1 MASFRFRFPFQRSQR
16 CKTRGA
22 ATVETAVCL
31 PLFVIIVFGTLECC
45 DLMFLRQGLLQA
57 AYEGARVAIVPN
69 AKSENVVEQVER
81 ILVQRG
87 IQSSAIRIIPTDFD
101 SAPFGTEVTVEV
113 DAQPGANNQLMR
125 IVQQGTVSGRA
136 TMMIEQDV
144 NG

>member
-16 CKTRGA
+16 YKTRGA

>member
-16 CKTRGA
+16 SKTRGA

-31 PLFVIIVFGTLECC
+31 PLFVIIVFGTLESCN
-45 DLMFLRQGLLQA
+45 LMFLRQGLLQA

-81 ILVQRG
+81 ILVQRD

-144 NG
+144 NR